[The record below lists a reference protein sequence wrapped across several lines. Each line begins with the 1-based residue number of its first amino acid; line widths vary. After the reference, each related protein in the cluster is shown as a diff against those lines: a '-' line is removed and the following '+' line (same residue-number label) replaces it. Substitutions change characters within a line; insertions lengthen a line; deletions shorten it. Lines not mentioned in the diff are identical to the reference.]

1 MLRGIHKASS
11 TWLGKGL
18 MAAVMGFLVISFA
31 IWGIGDIFRGFGRNA
46 ALTIGDVRISAEQF
60 REYYNDQLR
69 KLSRQLGR
77 TLSPDQ
83 IRALGFD
90 RQLIAQLV
98 AETTLDEQAKALRL
112 GIGTGE
118 ISQRI
123 TSDPGF
129 RGLTGQFDRA
139 RFEETIRD
147 LGFTEARFVEE
158 QRRRMLRRQLALS
171 ISGDIKAPAAAIAA
185 VNQYQNEQRSIDYI
199 ALGPAQAG
207 DVAAPPADVLE
218 KYFDEHK
225 VLFRAPEYR
234 KLTVLSLSPADL
246 AKPDEVKEA
255 DAKAYYEQHKAQ
267 YGTPEKREIRQ
278 INYPNAEEAK
288 AARDKLGKGA
298 TFDDLIKD
306 RGLKPSDTDLG
317 MMTKTA
323 IIDPAIADAAFA
335 LKSGEISEPIVGQF
349 GTVLLTVGKIEP
361 GAQKAYEDVAS
372 QIKRELAESHARTQ
386 VGDLRD
392 KVEDERAAG
401 ATLVEAGKKFGVT
414 TRVIEAVDRA
424 GNGPDGKPVADL
436 PKQPNVVAAA
446 FNTDVGVDNDAMQ
459 LPNGGYLYYDVTGIT
474 PSHERPLA
482 EVKDQV
488 AKRWRDEEIGKRLAA
503 RSAELLDKLKAG
515 AALAE
520 LAASAGVKVGS
531 ATGLQRGKPAD
542 KLPANVVTAA
552 FQTPKDAAASAEG
565 DDQTQRYVF
574 RVTGVTDPPF
584 DAASPQGKALAASL
598 QNSYGDDVTAEYLAR
613 LESQFGVDVDQTAIN
628 QVLGVT
634 ARQ

>member
-255 DAKAYYEQHKAQ
+255 DAKTYYEQHKAQ

-298 TFDDLIKD
+298 TFDDLVKD

-574 RVTGVTDPPF
+574 RVTGMTDPPF

>member
-98 AETTLDEQAKALRL
+98 AETTLDQQAKALRL

-298 TFDDLIKD
+298 TFDDLVKD

-574 RVTGVTDPPF
+574 RVTGMTDPPF

>member
-298 TFDDLIKD
+298 TFDDLVKD

-574 RVTGVTDPPF
+574 RVTGMTDPPF